1 MVKNAIIFHFFVFQ
15 FLFSQ
20 ILNWKTINTTRE
32 YSISGVAKFKNGFIA
47 VHDNKKRGQARLSYI
62 DQNLQLFKLIWPEKK
77 LPFDLEAIF
86 QLDPINSKYIIMES
100 TGKCY
105 IISID
110 IKDNRIDVLNMF
122 TLPKINKNMN
132 LEGFAIYK
140 SSQGVVLLYGDRGS
154 SARPSTL
161 FWGFFN
167 LNNYQIKEVRQVEF
181 SLPQPE
187 KYRRNIGDIAIS
199 KNAEVWTSAT
209 SDPGN
214 NGPFST
220 YIYNVGNINNEGDF
234 EMNHPELLIPIMA
247 IQGQKVEA
255 MLFNKNSLVLMTDN
269 ENYGSTFSI
278 IKDFLND
285 K

>member
-1 MVKNAIIFHFFVFQ
+1 MVKNIIIFHLFVFQ

-20 ILNWKTINTTRE
+20 IYNWKTINKTRE
-32 YSISGVAKFKNGFIA
+32 YSISGIAKFKNGYIA

-62 DQNLQLFKLIWPEKK
+62 DQNLQLTKLIWPEKK

-86 QLDPINSKYIIMES
+86 QLDPIESKYIIMES

-110 IKDNRIDVLNMF
+110 IIDNRIDVLNIF

-132 LEGFAIYK
+132 LEGLAIYE
-140 SSQGVVLLYGDRGS
+140 SSQGFILLYGDRGS
-154 SARPSTL
+154 STRPSTL
-161 FWGFFN
+161 FWAFFN
-167 LNNYQIKEVRQVEF
+167 LNNYQIKEVKQVKF
-181 SLPQPE
+181 SFSQPI
-187 KYRRNIGDIAIS
+187 KNRRNIGDIAIS
-199 KNAEVWTSAT
+199 KNAEVWSSAT

-220 YIYNVGNINNEGDF
+220 HIYNIGKITNEGDF
-234 EMNHPELLIPIMA
+234 KMNHPDLLIPIMA
-247 IQGQKVEA
+247 IRGQKVEA
-255 MLFNKNSLVLMTDN
+255 MLFDNNSLVLMTDN
-269 ENYGSTFSI
+269 ENYGSTVSI
-278 IKDFLND
+278 IKDFPND